1 MRRARHPA
9 LVLGVS
15 LALVTGAG
23 ISVAHDTHAK
33 KVTKKIAKK
42 KKPAKSEILWAAVR
56 GAVAPAQPTIL
67 RGRGVVKVTR
77 FGAGGPYDQA
87 RGFTVRFS
95 RKINKCA
102 YVATVRNGGPGDLSL
117 PLRTAASGTPSRR
130 SIYVTV
136 ELLPGQAQYSPKTRD
151 PSFFVA
157 AIC

>member
-1 MRRARHPA
+1 MGRARHPA
-9 LVLGVS
+9 LLLGVS
-15 LALVTGAG
+15 LTLVVGVG
-23 ISVAHDTHAK
+23 ISTAHDTHAK
-33 KVTKKIAKK
+33 KAKKIAKK
-42 KKPAKSEILWAAVR
+42 RPAPKSGEILWAVVR
-56 GAVAPAQPTIL
+56 GSTAPEQPKIV

-77 FGAGGPYDQA
+77 FGAGGPYERA

-102 YVATVRNGGPGDLSL
+102 YVATVRNGGPGDLSI
-117 PLRTAASGTPSRR
+117 PLRAAASGTPGRR

-136 ELLPGQAQYSPKTRD
+136 ELLPGQAQYSPKTAD